1 MNNVQTKANT
11 LEINGNIKG
20 LDDFFQI
27 KEDILKM
34 ELTNSDTLVLDIKNS
49 FSMPSAMIGYL
60 LKLIRQD
67 RIQVILNV
75 YDRRLLELL
84 DDLNLNLIFNVNEKE
99 ILSV

>member
-1 MNNVQTKANT
+1 MNNVQTTSNT

-27 KEDILKM
+27 KEDIMKM
-34 ELTNSDTLVLDIKNS
+34 TLTNNDTLVIDIKDS

-67 RIQVILNV
+67 KIQVILNV

-99 ILSV
+99 MLNV